1 VNFDLIS
8 SILVPQTTPLS
19 ILAEGYFGTRQ
30 AKTAYGVMRYGNYP
44 IHSVIDS
51 TKAGQSVA
59 ELAQVQSTLLVSA
72 SLEEACIETK
82 PKALLLGIAPIGGD
96 LPDSWLAILKEA
108 ITNGIH
114 IINGLHYFLND
125 NKELKDLAIKHDVIL
140 WDVRDPYI
148 YSASSSQ
155 SVAKQSPRPDRTK
168 VITTVGSDC
177 NVGKM
182 CCALELHQEF
192 LRQGY
197 KSSFLATGQTGI
209 IISNFGI
216 PLDRI
221 IGDFMAGSVE
231 NAINEIIAKDNPQFI
246 FVEGQGS
253 LLHPGYSGVTLSLIH
268 GSNPD
273 AMLLCH
279 KPDSAIIQGDY
290 EVIIPSMI
298 DLVNIYETAVAWTNT
313 QNLKRAKVL
322 GISLNTSTYD
332 EPVAR
337 MQVKQLE
344 LETELAVTDV
354 IRFGVSNIVKE
365 IIKL

>member
-1 VNFDLIS
+1 MNFDFINQ
-8 SILVPQTTPLS
+8 ILTPQTTPLS
-19 ILAEGYFGTRQ
+19 ILAEGYFGTRH

-51 TKAGQSVA
+51 SKAGQSVA
-59 ELAQVQSTLLVSA
+59 ELAQVKSKLLVSA
-72 SLEEACIETK
+72 SLTEACEESK
-82 PKALLLGIAPIGGD
+82 PKALLLGIAPIGGE
-96 LPDSWLAILKEA
+96 LPESWIAILKEA

-125 NKELKDLAIKHDVIL
+125 NQELKKLAIKHDVIL

-148 YSASSSQ
+148 YTASAKQ
-155 SVAKQSPRPDRTK
+155 SVAKQTQRPDRTK

-177 NVGKM
+177 SVGKM
-182 CCALELHQEF
+182 CCALELHQEV

-221 IGDFMAGSVE
+221 IGDFMAGSIE
-231 NAINEIIAKDNPQFI
+231 NAINEIIDRDNPQFI

-253 LLHPGYSGVTLSLIH
+253 LLHPGYSGVTLSLLH
-268 GSNPD
+268 GSNPN
-273 AMLLCH
+273 AMVLCH
-279 KPDSAIIQGDY
+279 KPDNEKIQGGY
-290 EVIIPSMI
+290 EVLIPPMI
-298 DLVNIYETAVAWTNT
+298 ELINIYENAATWTATDSI
-313 QNLKRAKVL
+313 KRARVL
-322 GISLNTSTYD
+322 GVSLNTSNYD
-332 EPVAR
+332 ESTAR
-337 MQVKQLE
+337 MQVKQIE
-344 LETELAVTDV
+344 LETELAITDS

-365 IIKL
+365 LLKI